1 MAVKE
6 LFIGLS
12 CGSLCLINC
21 LFLIIPCS
29 PCRLGG
35 DNDIRL
41 VSVLAEKPVGIGAAL
56 TALCPYRYGAG
67 IGNTV
72 GNGEKNCLIVISFIL
87 VIVVVPAVNGG
98 DKGNAALFIRREMD
112 DDDLIGVGSDN
123 GAGVF
128 YSA

>member
-56 TALCPYRYGAG
+56 AALCPYRYGA
-67 IGNTV
+67 
-72 GNGEKNCLIVISFIL
+72 
-87 VIVVVPAVNGG
+87 A
-98 DKGNAALFIRREMD
+98 
-112 DDDLIGVGSDN
+112 
-123 GAGVF
+123 
-128 YSA
+128 